1 MPDPDILS
9 YPAGSAL
16 RIVLAEDS
24 PLLRAG
30 IVTVVESDGH
40 TVCAAVGT
48 GDDLVAAT
56 LAHRP
61 DLIVTDVRMPP
72 NHTDDGIR
80 AALHLRGHRP
90 DLPILILSQ
99 YTTVASLDDLIGD
112 GASAGRAGLGYLLKD
127 RVAHVR
133 HFLDTLSAIARG
145 ATVIDPDIITALIGR
160 AGRHGTLSTLSPRER
175 EVLALI
181 AQGMTNHQIAS
192 RLTVSEAAV
201 RKHVGNIFAKLPL
214 DDSGDRRVLAALT
227 YLNSER

>member
-1 MPDPDILS
+1 MSDPHPMNS
-9 YPAGSAL
+9 AAGSAL

-40 TVCAAVGT
+40 TVSAAVGT

-61 DLIVTDVRMPP
+61 DLIITDVRMPP
-72 NHTDDGIR
+72 SHTDEGIR
-80 AALHLRGHRP
+80 AALHLRKQRP

-99 YTTVASLDDLIGD
+99 YTTVASLDDLID
-112 GASAGRAGLGYLLKD
+112 DRAPVGRAGLGYLLKD

-133 HFLDTLSAIARG
+133 HFLDTLTAIARG

-160 AGRHGTLSTLSPRER
+160 SGRNGPLATLSPREL
-175 EVLALI
+175 EVLGLI
-181 AQGMTNHQIAS
+181 AQGMTNPQIAN
-192 RLTVSEAAV
+192 RLIVSEAAV

-214 DDSGDRRVLAALT
+214 GDSGDRRVLATLA
-227 YLNSER
+227 YLNSDR